1 MRYIIKA
8 RPKGAFMNDLNTING
23 FLNEM
28 CEFISHQEFDLC
40 TDSDD
45 GRVNSSIDEDIV
57 LDMLVKKYAE
67 YIYKMPPRSWCDF
80 KHIPT
85 GEPINFKSTS
95 MQSSDNSCN
104 YLSILHCFSDLDI
117 PDSRKANKTK
127 DKKEWFQWL
136 RENHQKLSD
145 ENFDNYRDYWFLVVN
160 KNDNSKVL
168 YSSIKQ
174 LNVLSVNP
182 SNPPFQVNWSQNT
195 NIVVRTFREAFD
207 FVSKTIKETI
217 QKQHENLQYD
227 EAMEIL

>member
-1 MRYIIKA
+1 
-8 RPKGAFMNDLNTING
+8 MNDLNTIDG

-28 CEFISHQEFDLC
+28 CEFISSEEFDLC
-40 TDSDD
+40 KDNDD
-45 GRVNSSIDEDIV
+45 GRVNSSIDENIV
-57 LDMLVKKYAE
+57 LDMLVEKYPE

-85 GEPINFKSTS
+85 GEPINFKSTG

-136 RENHQKLSD
+136 KENHQKLND
-145 ENFDNYRDYWFLVVN
+145 ESFDNHRDYWFLVVN
-160 KNDNSKVL
+160 KNDNSNVL
-168 YSSIKQ
+168 YNSIKQ

-195 NIVVRTFREAFD
+195 NIITRTFREAFL

-217 QKQHENLQYD
+217 RKQHENLQYD